1 MTDAPLNYHPENP
14 AGVLVL
20 LHGLGAA
27 GDDLYPLA
35 KYLCGGQLRVVCPH
49 APVRP
54 VTVNGGMPMRAWY
67 DIAGANLED
76 RQDAAGIKES
86 AAQINALLAAESARG
101 FATNKIFLG
110 GFSQGAAMALYAGL
124 RYAETLAGVIALSGY
139 LLLEEK
145 LTAESAA
152 AEHAHTDI
160 SSARRIRPDCFT
172 AMGAPLPQHFTNT
185 KPPANL
191 QRIPRPPHH
200 PTPNHHRF
208 IRNGWRKFWR
218 NNSRA
223 IFTKISQKI

>member
-54 VTVNGGMPMRAWY
+54 VTVNGGIPMRAWY

-101 FATNKIFLG
+101 FAANKIFLG

-139 LLLEEK
+139 LLLEET

-152 AEHAHTDI
+152 ANMRTPIFQAHGEYDPI
-160 SSARRIRPDCFT
+160 V
-172 AMGAPLPQHFTNT
+172 LPQWARHCRNI
-185 KPPANL
+185 L
-191 QRIPRPPHH
+191 QTQNRPLTYKEY
-200 PTPNHHRF
+200 PTPHT
-208 IRNGWRKFWR
+208 IPPQTTTDLSEW
-218 NNSRA
+218 
-223 IFTKISQKI
+223 IEKILAE

>member
-54 VTVNGGMPMRAWY
+54 VTVNGGIPMRAWY

-101 FATNKIFLG
+101 FAANKIFLG

-152 AEHAHTDI
+152 ENMRTPIFQAHGEYDPI
-160 SSARRIRPDCFT
+160 V
-172 AMGAPLPQHFTNT
+172 LPQWAHHCRNILQTQNRPLT
-185 KPPANL
+185 YKEYPAPHTIPPQTTTDL
-191 QRIPRPPHH
+191 SK
-200 PTPNHHRF
+200 
-208 IRNGWRKFWR
+208 WME
-218 NNSRA
+218 
-223 IFTKISQKI
+223 KILAE